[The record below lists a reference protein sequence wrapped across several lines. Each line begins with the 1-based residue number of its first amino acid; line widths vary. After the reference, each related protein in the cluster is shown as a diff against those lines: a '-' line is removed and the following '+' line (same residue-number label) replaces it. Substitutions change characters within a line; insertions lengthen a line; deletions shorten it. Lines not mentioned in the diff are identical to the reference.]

1 MAAPLAYK
9 TFMLIHY
16 SVHYTYYA
24 EVLCENKDNPMLECN
39 GKCAI
44 SKELKK
50 AEEGKRNAEE
60 QIPVWNK
67 LEVSQ
72 FIASDKTECSFGYL
86 KNDSISTSYYL
97 EPSSE
102 AVLNHLDHPPIAA

>member
-16 SVHYTYYA
+16 SIHYTYYA

-50 AEEGKRNAEE
+50 AEEGKRHAEE
-60 QIPVWNK
+60 QIPELNK

-72 FIASDKTECSFGYL
+72 FITSEKTECSFGCL
-86 KNDSISTSYYL
+86 KDGVISTSHYL
-97 EPSSE
+97 EPTSE
-102 AVLNHLDHPPIAA
+102 AVLSHLDHPPIAA